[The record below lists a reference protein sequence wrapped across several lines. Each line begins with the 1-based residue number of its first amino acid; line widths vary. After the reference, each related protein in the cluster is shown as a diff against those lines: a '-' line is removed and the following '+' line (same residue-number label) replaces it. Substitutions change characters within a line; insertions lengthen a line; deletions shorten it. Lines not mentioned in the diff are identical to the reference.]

1 MIFLQ
6 FSALND
12 IASEAI
18 KLFERS
24 WCSHVDAILPD
35 GTLLGARADI
45 YGNVPAGVQ
54 IRAPGYAPFTRTLAV
69 QLATTDAQEAAWMVF
84 LDTQIGK
91 PYDMLAIAAFAVA
104 RDWRQPN
111 SWFCSEL
118 IAAALEKC
126 GWFPKPLAEAANE
139 ITPRDLLLAVSA
151 WEVS

>member
-1 MIFLQ
+1 MISLQ

-54 IRAPGYAPFTRTLAV
+54 IRPPGYARMPTA
-69 QLATTDAQEAAWMVF
+69 
-84 LDTQIGK
+84 
-91 PYDMLAIAAFAVA
+91 
-104 RDWRQPN
+104 
-111 SWFCSEL
+111 
-118 IAAALEKC
+118 
-126 GWFPKPLAEAANE
+126 
-139 ITPRDLLLAVSA
+139 
-151 WEVS
+151 

>member
-1 MIFLQ
+1 MISLQ

-35 GTLLGARADI
+35 GTLLGARADV

-54 IRAPGYAPFTRTLAV
+54 IRPPGYAPFTRTLVV

-104 RDWRQPN
+104 RDWREPN

-151 WEVS
+151 WGVS